1 MIDFYEKHGFKLF
14 PCKIDK
20 SPNITQTGVGWRDSE
35 AHLTPEKAQE
45 LMERGHLI
53 GAWIPENMLVIDIDR
68 NHIDKLGNPKP
79 DGLESFKMLC
89 KEHNLNDLSKNT
101 FVVKTGSGGYHL
113 YYTVPEVLP
122 QKQLAT
128 SVDTRTHNGYVIACG
143 STGYEVFSNKPPAQL
158 PQAFE
163 LLLKNKRA
171 EKAPEFKAKRPLTAE
186 LLKRLLRHIDVKHF
200 NNNEEWLEFTMSI
213 IATCG
218 NAPDV
223 IDVVTDWSMGDEA
236 YAKDSS
242 LRIRIES
249 FSPDG
254 AITPATFLY
263 ILKKEGI
270 SPYFIQQVRKQ
281 IGAEYEQNKEAF
293 ISHYDLPFSLNEEQL
308 DDRAELVK
316 GFFFLRDQAATS
328 RLLEYLVKDK
338 FVYDRGAHEFYY
350 FNGSRWVI
358 YSDILTLIF
367 NILVVT
373 ADKAFL
379 KYAKDEPDGIEIL
392 NECFHIVGNVA
403 WRQKIEQTLRISEV
417 ISAKSYPWDSPETA
431 ETLTFSNGVIDFTD
445 GLIKVRRGHPN
456 EYRRS
461 FIDLT
466 TEEIMTSKEPETF
479 MQVLNDIFKDPD
491 TMKTALQGISLSV
504 SGTGKYRKFQIW
516 NGAGKNGKSFLM
528 EIMQKV
534 IGDRAITYNTSL
546 LLQKKGGED
555 ANAVTPGMARFQG
568 ALLACGSETEDL
580 RKISQGI
587 IKNITGN
594 ETMTANPK
602 YKDEITF
609 QTTFQVILATNYLPS
624 FSAYDEAFIDRLLII
639 PFNTSFYSDEKQKQA
654 FIDRRRKHLIPAQD
668 GRELMD
674 KVLAER
680 AGILRKLISV
690 YMDIGRSLNISKECE
705 DLLAVYVED
714 NNDLGQ
720 FLDTYCVF
728 EPEGFAPTKTLVD
741 FFNDE
746 NNSRY
751 SSQWMGKR
759 LKQLHPELI
768 ASRRR
773 YDGTVQRGF
782 DGITLVQ
789 EGVDSGESF

>member
-1 MIDFYEKHGFKLF
+1 MLQIYEKYGFKLF

-20 SPNITQTGVGWRDSE
+20 SPNITQMGIGWRDPE
-35 AHLTPEKAQE
+35 AHLTIKQATE

-53 GAWIPENMLVIDIDR
+53 GAWIPENMIVIDIDR
-68 NHIDKLGNPKP
+68 NHVDKFGNPKE
-79 DGLESFKMLC
+79 DGMEHFKMLC
-89 KEHNLNDLSKNT
+89 KEHGLSELSKHT
-101 FVVKTGSGGYHL
+101 LVVKTGSGGFHL
-113 YYTVPEVLP
+113 YYEVPEILP
-122 QKQLAT
+122 QRQLCK

-143 STGYEVFSNKPPAQL
+143 SAGYELFNDAPPAVL
-158 PQAFE
+158 PQAFQI
-163 LLLKNKRA
+163 LLRNKQA
-171 EKAPEFKAKRPLTAE
+171 EKAPDFKAKRPLSVE
-186 LLKRLLRHIDVKHF
+186 LLKRLLKHIPAQNF
-200 NNNEEWLEFTMSI
+200 GNNEEWLEFTMSI

-218 NAPDV
+218 NAQDV
-223 IDVVTDWSMGDEA
+223 IEAVVEWSETDPA
-236 YAKDSS
+236 YKDDGS
-242 LRIRIES
+242 LRVRVES

-270 SPYFIQQVRKQ
+270 SPYFIHQVRKQ
-281 IGAEYEQNKEAF
+281 IGAEYEQNTEAF
-293 ISHYDLPFSLNEEQL
+293 ISHYDLPFALNEEQL

-316 GFFFLRDQAATS
+316 GFFFLKDQASTS
-328 RLLEYLVKDK
+328 RLFEYLVRDK
-338 FVYDRGAHEFYY
+338 LIYDRGEREFYY
-350 FNGSRWVI
+350 FNGSRWVL

-367 NILVVT
+367 NILVVV
-373 ADKAFL
+373 ADKAYL
-379 KYAKDEPDGIEIL
+379 KFAKEEPDGIEIL
-392 NECFHIVGNVA
+392 NEVFHIVGNVS
-403 WRQKIEQTLRISEV
+403 WRQKIEQSIRISEM
-417 ISAKSYPWDSPETA
+417 ISAKSYPWDAPETA
-431 ETLTFSNGVIDFTD
+431 ETLTFKDSCIDFSNGLMT
-445 GLIKVRRGHPN
+445 VRQGKPE

-461 FIDLT
+461 FIDLPAD
-466 TEEIMTSKEPETF
+466 EVMKAKDPEVF
-479 MQVLNDIFKDPD
+479 NRALADIFKDD
-491 TMKTALQGISLSV
+491 ETRKTALQAISLSV

-528 EIMQKV
+528 EVLQKV

-602 YKDEITF
+602 YKDEVSF

-654 FIDRRRKHLIPAQD
+654 FIDRRRKYIVEAQD
-668 GRELMD
+668 GRELMS
-674 KVLAER
+674 KILEER
-680 AGILRKLISV
+680 AGIIRLFIRTYL
-690 YMDIGRSLNISKECE
+690 DIGRSLTVSKECE

-720 FLDTYCVF
+720 FLDTYCIF
-728 EPEGFAPTKTLVD
+728 EEDGFAPTKTMVD

-768 ASRRR
+768 ASRKR
-773 YDGTVQRGF
+773 YDGSIQRGF
-782 DGITLVQ
+782 TGITLMQ